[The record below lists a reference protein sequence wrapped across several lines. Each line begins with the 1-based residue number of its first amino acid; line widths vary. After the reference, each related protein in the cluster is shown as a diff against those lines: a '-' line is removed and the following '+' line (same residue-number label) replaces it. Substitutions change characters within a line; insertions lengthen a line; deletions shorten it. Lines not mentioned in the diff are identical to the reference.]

1 MSTHYSEFVLVFPA
15 MELLIRR
22 CQWYICKNQRMV
34 SLDSVY
40 DEALDAIHTIE
51 PVVVNKWK
59 VTENLEETRNGFS
72 KQLLQWSTY
81 CNAYHPGYS
90 SQLGA
95 PENDTIAVTKV

>member
-34 SLDSVY
+34 SLDSDY

-51 PVVVNKWK
+51 PIVVNKWK
-59 VTENLEETRNGFS
+59 VTEKLK
-72 KQLLQWSTY
+72 KQGMVSPSSY
-81 CNAYHPGYS
+81 YS
-90 SQLGA
+90 EVLIA
-95 PENDTIAVTKV
+95 MHTI

>member
-1 MSTHYSEFVLVFPA
+1 MCTMSTHYSEFVLVFPA

-51 PVVVNKWK
+51 PIVVNKWK
-59 VTENLEETRNGFS
+59 VTDNLKNKEWFLQAVTTV
-72 KQLLQWSTY
+72 KYLLQCIPSR
-81 CNAYHPGYS
+81 
-90 SQLGA
+90 
-95 PENDTIAVTKV
+95 V

>member
-1 MSTHYSEFVLVFPA
+1 MCTMSTHYSEFVLVFPA

-34 SLDSVY
+34 SLDSDY
-40 DEALDAIHTIE
+40 DEALDVDVVHTIRADSGQQAE
-51 PVVVNKWK
+51 
-59 VTENLEETRNGFS
+59 
-72 KQLLQWSTY
+72 
-81 CNAYHPGYS
+81 GYS

>member
-1 MSTHYSEFVLVFPA
+1 MCTMSTHYSEFVLVFPA

-51 PVVVNKWK
+51 PIVVNKWK
-59 VTENLEETRNGFS
+59 VTDNLINKEWFLQAVTTV
-72 KQLLQWSTY
+72 KYLLQCIPSR
-81 CNAYHPGYS
+81 
-90 SQLGA
+90 
-95 PENDTIAVTKV
+95 V

>member
-34 SLDSVY
+34 SLDSDY

-51 PVVVNKWK
+51 PIVVNKWK
-59 VTENLEETRNGFS
+59 VTEKLKNKEWFLQAVTTV
-72 KQLLQWSTY
+72 KYLLQCIPSR
-81 CNAYHPGYS
+81 
-90 SQLGA
+90 
-95 PENDTIAVTKV
+95 V

>member
-51 PVVVNKWK
+51 PIVVNKWK
-59 VTENLEETRNGFS
+59 VTDNLVNKEWFLQAVTTV
-72 KQLLQWSTY
+72 KYLLQCIPSR
-81 CNAYHPGYS
+81 
-90 SQLGA
+90 
-95 PENDTIAVTKV
+95 V

>member
-1 MSTHYSEFVLVFPA
+1 MCTMSTHYSEFVLVFPA

-51 PVVVNKWK
+51 PIVVNKWK
-59 VTENLEETRNGFS
+59 VTDNLVNKEWFLQAVTTV
-72 KQLLQWSTY
+72 KYLLQCIPSR
-81 CNAYHPGYS
+81 
-90 SQLGA
+90 
-95 PENDTIAVTKV
+95 V

>member
-22 CQWYICKNQRMV
+22 CHWYICKNQRMV

-51 PVVVNKWK
+51 PIVVNKWK
-59 VTENLEETRNGFS
+59 VTEKLK
-72 KQLLQWSTY
+72 KQGMVSPSSYYSEVLIAPYLQKNKNW
-81 CNAYHPGYS
+81 PF
-90 SQLGA
+90 LGQ
-95 PENDTIAVTKV
+95 KMLF